1 MFSRLPRQVAL
12 ATALYLAGT
21 MIASAD
27 TVNGGGF
34 WQTWTAGFP
43 GSTLGTA
50 SAPTFGGGPATA
62 TQGPYWNNASGD
74 GPAANIG
81 WCLAGGGNCTLFD
94 GSPGAI
100 PFNGGPN
107 GSAIPGMSF
116 SGDHSQITATLEA
129 AMTSQRASDIFGYYT
144 VSPANGAILQ
154 TFPLLLAS
162 SAPGTQSVT
171 FTPSTPD
178 YGFFIENIQG
188 NPADPSTFPSEYF
201 FYTDSSLN
209 NVLLTPNPTDN
220 LQHLTIFNPSGGSP
234 SDSGTTY
241 YIGAVDTRA
250 CSSAIVGSCLNP
262 ADFDY
267 QDMVVKLTIVTP
279 EPGSFALLGLSLG
292 LLCFTRRST
301 VKWRRP
307 LRRQCPRRGGADKT
321 APRLL
326 TAKG

>member
-1 MFSRLPRQVAL
+1 MFSRLPGRVVFG
-12 ATALYLAGT
+12 TALCLAGA
-21 MIASAD
+21 MIGSAD
-27 TVNGGGF
+27 TVTGGGF

-50 SAPTFGGGPATA
+50 SAPTYGGGPATI

-81 WCLAGGGNCTLFD
+81 WCLAGGGDCILFD

-100 PFNGGPN
+100 PFYGGAN
-107 GSAIPGMSF
+107 GSAVTDMTF
-116 SGDHSQITATLEA
+116 SGDHSQITVEA
-129 AMTSQRASDIFGYYT
+129 SLTSQRPNDTFGYYT
-144 VSPANGAILQ
+144 FDPTSGAILQ
-154 TFPLLLAS
+154 TFALLSAS

-178 YGFFIENIQG
+178 YGFYIENTQG

-201 FYTDSSLN
+201 FYTDASLN

-220 LQHLTIFNPSGGSP
+220 LQHLAIFNTGN
-234 SDSGTTY
+234 TF

-250 CSSAIVGSCLNP
+250 CSADIASSCLNP

-267 QDMVVKLTIVTP
+267 QDMVVKLTVVTP
-279 EPGSFALLGLSLG
+279 EPASFALLGLSLG
-292 LLCFTRRST
+292 LLWT
-301 VKWRRP
+301 
-307 LRRQCPRRGGADKT
+307 LRFKLRA
-321 APRLL
+321 A
-326 TAKG
+326 